1 MSLPIRIWV
10 SKQKLGHASAKLV
23 LLILAGYADDAGY
36 CACSLKELARGT
48 GLALRTV
55 QRKLRWLEEAG
66 LIRRR
71 RGETARGK
79 NPSPALRLHVSI
91 CAAAAKKQPV
101 GPRVM
106 TEPER

>member
-36 CACSLKELARGT
+36 CACSMEELAQGT
-48 GLALRTV
+48 DLAPLTV
-55 QRKLRWLEEAG
+55 QRKLRWLGNAG
-66 LIRRR
+66 LIRRH

-79 NPSPALRLHVSI
+79 SPSHAFRLHVSI
-91 CAAAAKKQPV
+91 SAAATKNSPSDDAF
-101 GPRVM
+101 
-106 TEPER
+106 